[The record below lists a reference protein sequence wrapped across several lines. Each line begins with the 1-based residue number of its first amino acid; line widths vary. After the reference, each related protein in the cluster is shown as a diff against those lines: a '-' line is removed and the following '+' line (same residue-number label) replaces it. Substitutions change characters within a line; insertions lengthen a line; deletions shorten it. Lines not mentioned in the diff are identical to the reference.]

1 MPENTMPSQRLP
13 INQNVQSSQG
23 SINGDQSNVEDV
35 ISGPGYTGSMQQ
47 ILSQNTGKRV
57 VIDFL
62 VGTSNIVRKEGI
74 LYLVGVSYVVLYDER
89 ADTYTVCNLYSIEFV
104 TFLSPDSSSR
114 LASTALKRV

>member
-1 MPENTMPSQRLP
+1 MADNTMPSQRLP
-13 INQNVQSSQG
+13 INQNGQSSQG
-23 SINGDQSNVEDV
+23 RINGDQSNVEDV

-47 ILSQNTGKRV
+47 ILSENTGKRV

-74 LYLVGVSYVVLYDER
+74 LYLVGISYVVLYDDR

-104 TFLSPDSSSR
+104 TFLAPDGSSR
-114 LASTALKRV
+114 LASAALKRV

>member
-1 MPENTMPSQRLP
+1 MPENNMPSQRLP
-13 INQNVQSSQG
+13 INNNTGSSQG
-23 SINGDQSNVEDV
+23 SINGDQSNVDDV

-74 LYLVGVSYVVLYDER
+74 LYLVGVSYVVLYDSR

-104 TFLSPDSSSR
+104 TFLAPDGSMR
-114 LASTALKRV
+114 PAAAALKRV

>member
-13 INQNVQSSQG
+13 INQSGASQRDA
-23 SINGDQSNVEDV
+23 INGDQSSVDEV

-47 ILSQNTGKRV
+47 ILSENTGKRV
-57 VIDFL
+57 AIDFL

-74 LYLVGVSYVVLYDER
+74 LYLVGISYVVLYDNR

-114 LASTALKRV
+114 PVAAALKRV